1 MEQIKRCW
9 RNLSLRRA
17 LVLYVAAAAILALF
31 LCAVTSNLCEDVVKK
46 IYAAYPGSVE
56 KYYLTNEQGERIG
69 DGSYIG
75 RDVVLLPAR
84 DQQTVDI
91 FQAMPSVMTPVYS
104 ALCILA
110 AALLFYQNKLKRPLA
125 ELRLASEKISN
136 NDLNFTMSIDST
148 NELGQLCASFE
159 TMRAALA
166 LSFSA
171 MGRQMED
178 RKRLNAAFA
187 HDLRTPLTVLKGYN
201 EMLQSNE
208 NEQTQVTAVT
218 MQKHISRLEHY
229 VDTMSQL
236 HRLEDTQPSYQRTM
250 LKGLLATLQESAE
263 IICKQAGK
271 QFSVQDKTTSKDL
284 LLDGNFISQV
294 ASNLIT
300 NAVRYATAHVTLSL
314 EELPDG
320 LILSIFDDGPGFDS
334 ECLKKGS
341 DPYFTK
347 EGAEHFGVGLY
358 ICKILC
364 EHHNGWLHIENP
376 PSGAKV
382 TAFFKC
388 R

>member
-31 LCAVTSNLCEDVVKK
+31 LCAVTSDLCEDVVKK

-75 RDVVLLPAR
+75 RDVVLLSAK

-104 ALCILA
+104 ALCILT

-171 MGRQMED
+171 MGQQMED

-263 IICKQAGK
+263 IICKQAAK
-271 QFSVQDKTTSKDL
+271 QFSAQDKTTSKDL

-320 LILSIFDDGPGFDS
+320 LTLSISDDGPGFDS
-334 ECLKKGS
+334 ECLKK
-341 DPYFTK
+341 DLIPILRKRAQNTL
-347 EGAEHFGVGLY
+347 GLDY
-358 ICKILC
+358 IFARFYANITTAGFILRTS
-364 EHHNGWLHIENP
+364 P
-376 PSGAKV
+376 PGPK
-382 TAFFKC
+382 
-388 R
+388 